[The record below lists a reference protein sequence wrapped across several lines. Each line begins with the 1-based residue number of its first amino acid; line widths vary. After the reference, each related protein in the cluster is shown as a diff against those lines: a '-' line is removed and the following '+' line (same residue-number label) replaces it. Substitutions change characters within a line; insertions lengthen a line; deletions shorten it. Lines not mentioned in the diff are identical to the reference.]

1 MLDNRIVKE
10 PSATRINMFIKKIA
24 NSCLCWTRILTA
36 ALWTKFTGLH
46 HLVTALV
53 LLTVLSTSG
62 CAWLDAKQRNII
74 YRPTP
79 GVPADFAGLR
89 ATDERYFLSVPP
101 SGSASIALSVTS
113 AVSTTS
119 SSTTTS
125 STVPQI
131 EMWWL
136 PHADVQAPTL
146 LYFHGTFRNL
156 YQNLRKIDALREAG
170 FAILAVEY
178 RGWGRSTP
186 IIPSEQTI
194 VQDAQVAFDELR
206 RREVRPSYRVIYGH
220 SMGSGVAVDIASR
233 LKAPNDYA
241 VLILESAMTSLPD
254 VATEASWLG
263 PLARLVSNERFASID
278 KIAKIQAP
286 LLMLHG
292 SDDKTI
298 PIKLGERLFN
308 AANAPKLWLR
318 IEGGGHSDLQQVGS
332 QQYQGTL
339 QNFKNKYVLG
349 R

>member
-1 MLDNRIVKE
+1 MAQINFFIFTQLIGCLHRCRSVTSLILRTAHAPGAALRRLLWLSVL
-10 PSATRINMFIKKIA
+10 SATV
-24 NSCLCWTRILTA
+24 LC
-36 ALWTKFTGLH
+36 
-46 HLVTALV
+46 
-53 LLTVLSTSG
+53 SG

-89 ATDERYFLSVPP
+89 TSDERYFLSVP
-101 SGSASIALSVTS
+101 L
-113 AVSTTS
+113 TS
-119 SSTTTS
+119 SSMAVS
-125 STVPQI
+125 STATQAPAQQI

-136 PHADVQAPTL
+136 PHADAQAPTL
-146 LYFHGTFRNL
+146 LYYHGTFRNL

-186 IIPSEQTI
+186 IVPSEQTI
-194 VQDAQVAFDELR
+194 LQDAQLAFGELR
-206 RREVRPSYRVIYGH
+206 RREARPSQRVIYGH

-233 LKAPNDYA
+233 LKAPDDYA

-263 PLARLVSNERFASID
+263 PLARVVSNERFASID
-278 KIAKIQAP
+278 KIAHIQAP
-286 LLMLHG
+286 LLMMHG
-292 SDDKTI
+292 SQDQTI
-298 PIKLGERLFN
+298 PIKLGEKLFT

-332 QQYQGTL
+332 QQYQETL
-339 QNFKNKYVLG
+339 QNFKNMYILG

>member
-1 MLDNRIVKE
+1 
-10 PSATRINMFIKKIA
+10 MFIKKVTK
-24 NSCLCWTRILTA
+24 NCLYWAHILTVA
-36 ALWTKFTGLH
+36 PWVKFAGLQ

-53 LLTVLSTSG
+53 LLTALSTSG

-89 ATDERYFLSVPP
+89 ATDERYFLNVPP
-101 SGSASIALSVTS
+101 LGSKGIASSVTS
-113 AVSTTS
+113 TVSTTAT
-119 SSTTTS
+119 STAARA
-125 STVPQI
+125 PAQQI

-136 PHADVQAPTL
+136 PHADTQAPTL

-186 IIPSEQTI
+186 IVPSEQTI
-194 VQDAQVAFDELR
+194 VQDAQIAFDELR
-206 RREVRPSYRVIYGH
+206 RREARPTQRVIYGH

-233 LKAPNDYA
+233 LKAPDDYA

-278 KIAKIQAP
+278 KIAKVQAP

-298 PIKLGERLFN
+298 PIKLGEKLFT
-308 AANAPKLWLR
+308 AANAPKQWLAV
-318 IEGGGHSDLQQVGS
+318 EGGAHSDLQETGRA
-332 QQYQGTL
+332 QYQNTL

>member
-1 MLDNRIVKE
+1 MAHINFFILTQVDRCLHWCSSVTAAIVRTVHASGATLRHLLWLCVL
-10 PSATRINMFIKKIA
+10 SAT
-24 NSCLCWTRILTA
+24 
-36 ALWTKFTGLH
+36 
-46 HLVTALV
+46 V
-53 LLTVLSTSG
+53 LASG
-62 CAWLDAKQRNII
+62 CAWLDTKQRNII

-89 ATDERYFLSVPP
+89 ATDERYFLGMPP
-101 SGSASIALSVTS
+101 SGSTRIASSPASGTS
-113 AVSTTS
+113 AVSITVTS
-119 SSTTTS
+119 TANSTPTQ
-125 STVPQI
+125 QI

-136 PHADVQAPTL
+136 PHEDAQAPTL

-170 FAILAVEY
+170 FAVLAVEY

-186 IIPSEQTI
+186 IVPSEQTI
-194 VQDAQVAFDELR
+194 LQDAQVAFDELR
-206 RREVRPSYRVIYGH
+206 RREARPSQRVIYGH

-233 LKAPNDYA
+233 LKAPDDYA

-263 PLARLVSNERFASID
+263 PLARVVSNERFASID

-286 LLMLHG
+286 LLMMHG
-292 SDDKTI
+292 TKDQTI
-298 PIKLGERLFN
+298 PIKLGEKLFN
-308 AANAPKLWLR
+308 AANAPKQWLS
-318 IEGGGHSDLQQVGS
+318 IDGAGHSDLQQVGS
-332 QQYQGTL
+332 QQYQETL